1 MIIVEAYQSATAA
14 DPSAHAASFFEGGR
28 GRCRLVGRLPLHRL
42 RIFRA
47 SPQHLGGRE
56 GRREERGE
64 ERGERGVRGLR
75 EE

>member
-1 MIIVEAYQSATAA
+1 MILIIVETYHSATAA

-42 RIFRA
+42 HIFRA
-47 SPQHLGGRE
+47 PPQHLGGEEE
-56 GRREERGE
+56 GK
-64 ERGERGVRGLR
+64 RGVRRGVR